1 MSAEAVKL
9 KLSRKP
15 LGYWLNGEFRK
26 GFPDDLEL
34 PAGQR
39 LRIAGWARALAPDQ
53 LTEDQRQLLEGFTPK
68 ASAARQRAEA
78 ESGYQGSPIWNFLS
92 DAQRKL
98 VDDPALHSQL
108 KDTRYPLRTSELAT
122 LVGVSSD
129 QIRYWNESGLLPA
142 RRTTGNQR
150 RFYAEASMWAF
161 LLAGMG
167 QPLLSVLRQ
176 VHEGRGSK
184 FLAALSMLLRER
196 QGASSSEE
204 KRGYLLAAD
213 SLQDLALSGM

>member
-1 MSAEAVKL
+1 MGAEAVKI

-15 LGYWLNGEFRK
+15 LGYSLNGEFRT
-26 GFPDDLEL
+26 GLPDDPEL
-34 PAGQR
+34 PTGQR

-78 ESGYQGSPIWNFLS
+78 ESSYQGSPIWNFLS
-92 DAQRKL
+92 DEQRKL
-98 VDDPALHSQL
+98 VDDPALHTQL
-108 KDTRYPLRTSELAT
+108 KGTHYPLRTAELAT

-142 RRTTGNQR
+142 RRTAGNQR

-161 LLAGMG
+161 LLADMG

-196 QGASSSEE
+196 QDASSSEGR
-204 KRGYLLAAD
+204 RGLRAAD
-213 SLQDLALSGM
+213 SLQELALSGM